1 MATMFEPAASDED
14 AAGLAYVQAYVSK
27 QAAAGAVPAQILSSF
42 GISAPPPADTAALC
56 QLILAKVHSVQDDEL
71 PRALVSAAREGRV
84 DEALQ
89 LLAAGAPWDAIDE
102 GGHSAGAYALRDGHE
117 ALLEALLDA
126 GSRSVVREADRA
138 ASGGGGAS
146 AEFGGTHADFLK
158 QRLRFEDDEGRLM
171 DEQDRPVMM
180 SWERPLMEAHAAALC
195 PDDGRPRR
203 VLNIGFGLGLID
215 GALQRRKPAAH
226 AIVEAHPDVLARM
239 AADGWGATPGVTVLA
254 GTWQEVLPPL
264 CVGGVCI

>member
-1 MATMFEPAASDED
+1 M
-14 AAGLAYVQAYVSK
+14 
-27 QAAAGAVPAQILSSF
+27 
-42 GISAPPPADTAALC
+42 
-56 QLILAKVHSVQDDEL
+56 
-71 PRALVSAAREGRV
+71 
-84 DEALQ
+84 
-89 LLAAGAPWDAIDE
+89 
-102 GGHSAGAYALRDGHE
+102 
-117 ALLEALLDA
+117 
-126 GSRSVVREADRA
+126 
-138 ASGGGGAS
+138 
-146 AEFGGTHADFLK
+146 HADFLK

-215 GALQRRKPAAH
+215 GALQRRKRAAH

-264 CVGGVCI
+264 CDEAAPPFDAVFFDTFAEGADELFRLHALLPGLLRAGGVYSYFNGIASHDEFLHRVYCAAVERHVARLGLRTTFEPVAVDEQPAGMWDGAEAGRNWWHLRSYLLPVCVRSAVTDEHPFPT